1 MADHLEP
8 ADEQRLVLGDL
19 LNRVLDKGLLV
30 RGNMIL
36 SVADIDLVQ
45 LDLTLMLSA
54 VQTVLDRAVPATG
67 GSADAG
73 R

>member
-1 MADHLEP
+1 VADDLEP

-30 RGNMIL
+30 RGNVIL

-54 VQTVLDRAVPATG
+54 VQTMLDRSPPLGDA
-67 GSADAG
+67 SADAG